1 MFWKYQPSQE
11 IGALTELVLSIEVP
25 RLLNMIVPYFHD
37 KVPVAGKG
45 QQLQEVEVTK
55 ILRV

>member
-45 QQLQEVEVTK
+45 QQLQEVEV
-55 ILRV
+55 